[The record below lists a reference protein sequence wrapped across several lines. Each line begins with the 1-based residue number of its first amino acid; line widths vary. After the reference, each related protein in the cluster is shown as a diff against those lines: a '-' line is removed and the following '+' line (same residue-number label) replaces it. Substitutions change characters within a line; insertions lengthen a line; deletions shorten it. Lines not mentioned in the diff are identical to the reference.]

1 MTSAAIKGRTVAS
14 MAAGNGLQTSGAVWN
29 RIAQSSQFKHL
40 IKAKKAFI
48 LPAFLLFAGY
58 CLLMPLLTAYAPR
71 VMASK
76 AAGVSVAYGYG
87 LSVILLAW
95 VIVWLYVKAAARF
108 DVLANDIVAEAKRH
122 AKKSE

>member
-1 MTSAAIKGRTVAS
+1 MDSAAIKGRTVS
-14 MAAGNGLQTSGAVWN
+14 STAAGNGLQTGAAAWN
-29 RIAQSSQFKHL
+29 RIAQSAQFKHL
-40 IKAKKAFI
+40 IKTKKAFI

-76 AAGVSVAYGYG
+76 AAGASVAYWFGI
-87 LSVILLAW
+87 SVILLAW

-108 DVLANDIVAEAKRH
+108 DVLANDIVVEAARH
-122 AKKSE
+122 AKKGE